1 MKKIIGILALLLLVG
16 SIATITETKDVSA
29 VWITGRTA
37 ETVEKEEPEVEEVD
51 ENPEAYLDTPRQEK
65 YISRNNLGIRYGLK
79 RLPDG
84 TRLGNKRVNSRNSII
99 VLFPKGFKF

>member
-1 MKKIIGILALLLLVG
+1 MKKIIGILALLVLVG

-29 VWITGRTA
+29 IWITGRTA

-79 RLPDG
+79 RLPNG
-84 TRLGNKRVNSRNSII
+84 TRLGNKNINGRNLIT